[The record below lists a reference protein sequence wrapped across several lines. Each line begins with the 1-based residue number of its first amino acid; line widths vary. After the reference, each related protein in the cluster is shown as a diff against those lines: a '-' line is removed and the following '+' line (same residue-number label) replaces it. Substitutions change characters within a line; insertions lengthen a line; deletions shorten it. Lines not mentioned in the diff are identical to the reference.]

1 MTNVMQQFFALNV
14 CVLDMKYSDF
24 NHLVVDV
31 LILYQEV
38 LTNFLPS
45 SIIFL
50 RVNLGSLDR

>member
-1 MTNVMQQFFALNV
+1 MQQFFALNV
-14 CVLDMKYSDF
+14 CVLDMKYGDF